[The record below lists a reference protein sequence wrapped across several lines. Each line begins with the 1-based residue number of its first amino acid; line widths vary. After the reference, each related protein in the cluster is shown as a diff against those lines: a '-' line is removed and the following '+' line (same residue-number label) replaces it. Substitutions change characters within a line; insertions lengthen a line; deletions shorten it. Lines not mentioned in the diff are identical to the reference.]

1 MALKLSYNA
10 ITSIN
15 KLLGFNIQADI
26 NQESIIV
33 SQFYMKRSKSD
44 NRIIAQETIIL
55 LRKALNS
62 NNECLSRREKILK
75 NIKNIDLSDR
85 VNFPDPVKLIRTD
98 GEK

>member
-1 MALKLSYNA
+1 MPIL
-10 ITSIN
+10 
-15 KLLGFNIQADI
+15 QVHDI
-26 NQESIIV
+26 PDDLYETLT
-33 SQFYMKRSKSD
+33 KKAKSD
-44 NRIIAQETIIL
+44 NRTIAQETIIL

-98 GEK
+98 RER